1 MKLKN
6 DIIGPYIRL
15 RTATED
21 DAEFI
26 LSLRLNPALNKF
38 LHETDPS
45 VEKQKEWLRAKMDEE
60 NDYHMII
67 ESLNGE
73 QLGVVALYDINPVD
87 KTFEWGRWIVKPGAP
102 KYTALESALL
112 CCELAFYH
120 LGLDKC
126 VVAPLRE
133 SERCVSFLMRFG
145 STTVRED
152 PEVICFEIT
161 KEDFESIREK
171 HWKFIQAKDEE
182 QMEKAKP

>member
-1 MKLKN
+1 VKLKN

-102 KYTALESALL
+102 KYTALESAVL
-112 CCELAFYH
+112 CHELAFYH
-120 LGLDKC
+120 LGLNKSIATPDW
-126 VVAPLRE
+126 E
-133 SERCVSFLMRFG
+133 HERVVSFLGRFG
-145 STTVRED
+145 FTIVKENPD
-152 PEVICFEIT
+152 GPWFELT
-161 KEDFESIREK
+161 KEDFGSIREK
-171 HWKFIQAKDEE
+171 HLEFIQTKDEE
-182 QMEKAKP
+182 QKKG